1 MNFVYYGHKA
11 DQVNPALDGVREC
24 DELNLWRETPWG
36 RGNEFKYK
44 KNACWLYGKHDAMR
58 WGWG

>member
-24 DELNLWRETPWG
+24 AMERETPWG
-36 RGNEFKYK
+36 VETNSSTEKRMLVVWE
-44 KNACWLYGKHDAMR
+44 A
-58 WGWG
+58 